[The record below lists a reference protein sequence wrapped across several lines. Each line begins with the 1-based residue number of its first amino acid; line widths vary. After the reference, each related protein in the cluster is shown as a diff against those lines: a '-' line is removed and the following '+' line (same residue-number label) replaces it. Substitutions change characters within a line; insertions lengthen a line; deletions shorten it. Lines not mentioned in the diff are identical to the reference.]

1 MSTRFSQRWQ
11 SGLQRLMTSATEQTA
26 LAELVE
32 LCAEL
37 AGTSAVG
44 VLKSRAG
51 QLEAASTQPYPDDAL
66 HKTLLAEATQQ
77 LANGAL
83 EGALALHARRG
94 EVMLTILPIGPAP
107 DVLGVVALAGDAA
120 IEPRLMVNINTVM
133 VLCAQTLRKLRWQA
147 EIELLS
153 ELSAAL
159 GTLREPAEVLQHIV
173 SRISTIFT
181 ISNSR
186 IFLLDERVGDLVM
199 TPGPQTGAPNADP
212 VRLALAGTIA
222 GEVVQSEQALI
233 CSSDGSASRT
243 VSAYET
249 GFAGGH
255 VLCVPLRFS
264 GRVFGALML
273 ANPPEGPL
281 FADEDLRL
289 LTTVAGTVA
298 ALIAN
303 ARLYVRAVR
312 DALTGAYNRGA
323 FNTALEQ
330 NWARVTACGG
340 GFSLILLDLDN
351 FKHINDRFGHSIGD
365 QVLQSVTQ
373 ILWEALRTDD
383 MIFRYG
389 GEEFCVLLSEVVDS
403 PTALAIAERLR
414 AALDC
419 SLLINGLVRVPISAS
434 LGVAVHPLHSAQ
446 NPRDLLDIADDAA
459 YQAKRDGKNRVV
471 LASLPSH

>member
-1 MSTRFSQRWQ
+1 MSTRVSQRWQ
-11 SGLQRLMTSATEQTA
+11 SGVQQLITSTTEQMA
-26 LAELVE
+26 LDQLIE
-32 LCAEL
+32 LCADL
-37 AGTSAVG
+37 AGTTAVG
-44 VLKSRAG
+44 VLKNRAG
-51 QLEAASTQPYPDDAL
+51 QLEATSAQPCPDDMLRGAM
-66 HKTLLAEATQQ
+66 LAEARQQ
-77 LANGAL
+77 LAAGVL
-83 EGALALHARRG
+83 EGAVVAHAQRG
-94 EVMLTILPIGPAP
+94 GKTLTILPIGPAP
-107 DVLGVVALAGDAA
+107 DVLGVLVLAGDAG
-120 IEPRLMVNINTVM
+120 IEPRYMVNLNTVV

-147 EIELLS
+147 EIGLLS

-159 GTLREPAEVLQHIV
+159 GTLRDPADVLQHIV
-173 SRISTIFT
+173 TG
-181 ISNSR
+181 ISNIFSISNIR
-186 IFLLDERVGDLVM
+186 IFLLDERAGDLVM
-199 TPGPQTGAPNADP
+199 TPGPQTGAPSAEP
-212 VRLALAGTIA
+212 VRLPLAGSLA

-233 CSSDGSASRT
+233 CNADGSASKAGN
-243 VSAYET
+243 VYEP

-273 ANPPEGPL
+273 ATPPEGPL
-281 FADEDLRL
+281 FAEEDLRL
-289 LTTVAGTVA
+289 LMTVAGTVA

-330 NWARVTACGG
+330 HWARVAACGG

-383 MIFRYG
+383 IIFRYG
-389 GEEFCVLLSEVVDS
+389 GEEFCILLAEVAEA
-403 PTALAIAERLR
+403 PTALAIGERLR
-414 AALDC
+414 TALDC
-419 SLLINGLVRVPISAS
+419 SLLINGLVRVPLSAS
-434 LGVAVHPLHSAQ
+434 VGVAVHPLHHAH